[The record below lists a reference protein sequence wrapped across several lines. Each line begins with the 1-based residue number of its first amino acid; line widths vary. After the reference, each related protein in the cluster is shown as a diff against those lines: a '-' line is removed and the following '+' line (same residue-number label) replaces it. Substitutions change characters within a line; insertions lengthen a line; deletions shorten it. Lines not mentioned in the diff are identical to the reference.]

1 MYFLETEIE
10 NKLNRIKKL
19 SSKVKIVFQTLLTLI
34 AFISYII

>member
-1 MYFLETEIE
+1 MYFLEKDTE

-19 SSKVKIVFQTLLTLI
+19 NSKVKIVFQTLLTLI